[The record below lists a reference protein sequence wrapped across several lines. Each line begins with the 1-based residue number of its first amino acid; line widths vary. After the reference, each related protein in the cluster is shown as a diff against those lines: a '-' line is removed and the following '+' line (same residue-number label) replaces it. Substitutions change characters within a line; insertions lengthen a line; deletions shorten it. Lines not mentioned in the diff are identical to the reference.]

1 MMLTMTLIRSSG
13 EKMED
18 EKEWDLE
25 PDFDSLMKSEKK
37 HEWISEPRFKKLFDE
52 IEHSIQ
58 GVMGKGRYEWV
69 DRRVFDQVF
78 DSSTLLAIHKLM
90 QKETLIPLNTL

>member
-1 MMLTMTLIRSSG
+1 MILTRSSG
-13 EKMED
+13 EKMKD
-18 EKEWDLE
+18 DKGDLE

-37 HEWISEPRFKKLFDE
+37 HEWISEPRFKKLFED
-52 IEHSIQ
+52 IEHGIQ

-78 DSSTLLAIHKLM
+78 DRLTLMSLYKLM
-90 QKETLIPLNTL
+90 KN

>member
-1 MMLTMTLIRSSG
+1 MISIRSSG
-13 EKMED
+13 EKMKD
-18 EKEWDLE
+18 DKEWDLE

-37 HEWISEPRFKKLFDE
+37 HEWISEPRFKKLFED
-52 IEHSIQ
+52 IEHGIQ

-90 QKETLIPLNTL
+90 QNRAKHSYK